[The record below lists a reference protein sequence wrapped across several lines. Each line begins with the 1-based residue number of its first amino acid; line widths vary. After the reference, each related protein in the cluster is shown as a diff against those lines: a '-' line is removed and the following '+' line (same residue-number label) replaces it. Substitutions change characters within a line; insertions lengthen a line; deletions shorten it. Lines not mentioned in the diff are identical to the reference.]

1 MTKNPDDY
9 FEIGCGRCPR
19 GGTPDCSVVL
29 WASTLSALRR
39 VVQSVG
45 LTEESK
51 WGAPCYTYNSKIIAM
66 IGAFRERCSL
76 IFFKGDLMG
85 DPENLLVKAGE
96 NSHEGRLLHLT
107 SPDQVLKLEQ
117 HIVAYLYE
125 SIDVEKSGVKRMEK
139 PPFVEQI
146 PDEVRQFFEENHE
159 VRDAFFKL
167 TPGRQRSHLLH
178 FNSAKQSATRAA
190 RIVKAAPA
198 ILAGKGWNER

>member
-1 MTKNPDDY
+1 
-9 FEIGCGRCPR
+9 
-19 GGTPDCSVVL
+19 
-29 WASTLSALRR
+29 
-39 VVQSVG
+39 
-45 LTEESK
+45 
-51 WGAPCYTYNSKIIAM
+51 
-66 IGAFRERCSL
+66 
-76 IFFKGDLMG
+76 MG

-96 NSHEGRLLHLT
+96 NSREGRLLHLT

-125 SIDVEKSGVKRMEK
+125 AIDVEKSGVKRMEK
-139 PPFVEQI
+139 PPVVEQI
-146 PDEVRQFFEENHE
+146 PDELRQFFEENHE

-178 FNSAKQSATRAA
+178 FSTAKQSATRAA

>member
-39 VVQSVG
+39 VVQAVG
-45 LTEESK
+45 LTEEFK
-51 WGAPCYTYNSKIIAM
+51 WGAPCYTYNGKIIAM

-76 IFFKGDLMG
+76 SFFKGDLMA
-85 DPENLLVKAGE
+85 DSENLLVKAGE
-96 NSHEGRLLHLT
+96 NSHEGRLLNLT
-107 SPDQVLKLEQ
+107 SPEQVLKLQQ

-125 SIDVEKSGVKRMEK
+125 AIEVEKSGVKRMEK
-139 PPFVEQI
+139 PPVVEQI
-146 PDEVRQFFEENHE
+146 PDELRQFFEENQE
-159 VRDAFFKL
+159 VSNAFFKL